1 MGREKGE
8 EEDSGELGGMGWV
21 GWRKG
26 GYGSREVN
34 ILIKGA
40 ILRFARDLTL
50 EGFPGPRRGPQIVP
64 WAAEER
70 VHELSMSHSHTDEY
84 IAYHHR
90 TIHLAMDGVRD
101 RDPHW
106 STGLSP
112 QGPNEEQKERGN
124 GKGCQECVH
133 PLIQGD

>member
-1 MGREKGE
+1 M
-8 EEDSGELGGMGWV
+8 

-40 ILRFARDLTL
+40 ILGFARDLSL

-70 VHELSMSHSHTDEY
+70 VPELALSHSHTDEY
-84 IAYHHR
+84 LAYHHR
-90 TIHLAMDGVRD
+90 TFIWQWMEIETD
-101 RDPHW
+101 W
-106 STGLSP
+106 STGLNS
-112 QGPNEEQKERGN
+112 QGSNEEQKEGEHEQ
-124 GKGCQECVH
+124 GSQDHEGCIH
-133 PLIQGD
+133 PLRQWD

>member
-8 EEDSGELGGMGWV
+8 GEDSGELGGIGWV

-40 ILRFARDLTL
+40 ILGFARDLIL
-50 EGFPGPRRGPQIVP
+50 EGFRGPRRGPQIVP

-70 VHELSMSHSHTDEY
+70 VPGLALSHTHTDEY
-84 IAYHHR
+84 LAYHHR
-90 TIHLAMDGVRD
+90 TFIWRWMEIETETHIGALDLAPKVQMRSRRRENMSKEVRTT
-101 RDPHW
+101 RGA
-106 STGLSP
+106 ST
-112 QGPNEEQKERGN
+112 
-124 GKGCQECVH
+124 H
-133 PLIQGD
+133 